1 MKITNIRLRHLTGH
15 MEVDGPFF
23 EDRLLQ
29 PTDIYEEFRENR
41 SQIGNRGTQVDDK
54 VFKVEQTFVQI
65 DTDEGVS
72 GISSAG
78 FSGTNWHVWQLKD
91 LLIGRDPLATEFLW
105 DIMHRTSVHGRQ
117 GEPMMAIS
125 ALDIAL
131 WDLKGK
137 WLGQPVYMLIGGPC
151 RKSMPAYASML
162 GHNVTDMGL
171 VRERAT
177 MAKERGFTAQKWF
190 FRHGPMSGHE
200 GLMKNV
206 EMVKTLRE
214 TVGPEIDI
222 MLDCW
227 QSMDVNYVVK
237 LASYIEEYQPRW
249 IEEVAMPDRID
260 SYRKIRE
267 KINIPVSGAE
277 HEYTRWGFKRFL
289 DAEALDIIQPDLN
302 WAGGLS
308 ETLKISAMATAYDII
323 TIAHQGVT
331 PVGMAWSASQSPIHT
346 PYVEMLLKHA
356 ALAYHFDKNNGPIL
370 NNGNLTVSDEPGFGY
385 VIDQDKVEEEREIT
399 F

>member
-1 MKITNIRLRHLTGH
+1 
-15 MEVDGPFF
+15 
-23 EDRLLQ
+23 
-29 PTDIYEEFRENR
+29 
-41 SQIGNRGTQVDDK
+41 
-54 VFKVEQTFVQI
+54 
-65 DTDEGVS
+65 
-72 GISSAG
+72 
-78 FSGTNWHVWQLKD
+78 
-91 LLIGRDPLATEFLW
+91 
-105 DIMHRTSVHGRQ
+105 
-117 GEPMMAIS
+117 
-125 ALDIAL
+125 
-131 WDLKGK
+131 
-137 WLGQPVYMLIGGPC
+137 
-151 RKSMPAYASML
+151 MPAYASML

-267 KINIPVSGAE
+267 KVNIPVSGAE
-277 HEYTRWGFKRFL
+277 HEYTRWGF
-289 DAEALDIIQPDLN
+289 N

-308 ETLKISAMATAYDII
+308 SSKSSWMPKHGLVRRHHPAEMTSTGPAATFQKSATQDLRNRRTAVRPDRNHGMKHPR
-323 TIAHQGVT
+323 ASRHQGKLCAFT
-331 PVGMAWSASQSPIHT
+331 PGHSKCLDSSMAWSVKAARSHQNHVRICRLRTHPRQCSCPRSTQPSIRRSNAASNIRRARVPLRQEQRPDPHT
-346 PYVEMLLKHA
+346 TA
-356 ALAYHFDKNNGPIL
+356 
-370 NNGNLTVSDEPGFGY
+370 T
-385 VIDQDKVEEEREIT
+385 
-399 F
+399 